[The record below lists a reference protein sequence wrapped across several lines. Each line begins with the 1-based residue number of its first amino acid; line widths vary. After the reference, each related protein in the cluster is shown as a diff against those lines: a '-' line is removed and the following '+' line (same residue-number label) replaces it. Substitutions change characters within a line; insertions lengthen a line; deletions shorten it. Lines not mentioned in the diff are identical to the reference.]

1 MMRTFFIS
9 TDWFAHDAGAK
20 PRPRAHAP
28 NGRVLLRLFAT
39 KVVLDPY
46 AGINRIRFAGSALQ
60 SQPTWK
66 ILASTPSRRDSSH
79 CLHKR
84 KNTSDHRL
92 AHKGGATFKSRDPT
106 VYCP

>member
-9 TDWFAHDAGAK
+9 GDGFAHDAGAETG
-20 PRPRAHAP
+20 PRIHTPI
-28 NGRVLLRLFAT
+28 GRVQLRLFAT
-39 KVVLDPY
+39 KLSWIPTPVLT
-46 AGINRIRFAGSALQ
+46 GSGSRVLHCNL
-60 SQPTWK
+60 SRPEK
-66 ILASTPSRRDSSH
+66 LLASTPSRRDSSH
-79 CLHKR
+79 CLHEW